1 MDMSRPPLRSDYPA
15 GRPGDALWG
24 QDRAIW
30 FKENRKP
37 RRAPEPE
44 VIEREV
50 VRTEYVE
57 VERIV
62 EVASPAPDPVELLR
76 IVTEQKRNAF
86 IEGERKPWETV
97 EEAGNRLLLEHESLM
112 NRQRNPFT
120 QATREELDRYK
131 ELTAGLG
138 LSLAG

>member
-1 MDMSRPPLRSDYPA
+1 MQPPARSEFPA

-24 QDRAIW
+24 QARHVW

-37 RRAPEPE
+37 RQKPEPQI
-44 VIEREV
+44 IEREV

-57 VERIV
+57 VEKIV
-62 EVASPAPDPVELLR
+62 EVAAPTPDPVELLR
-76 IVTEQKRNAF
+76 FVTEQKRNAF
-86 IEGERKPWETV
+86 IEEERKSWETFDQ
-97 EEAGNRLLLEHESLM
+97 AGERLLLEHESLM
-112 NRQRNPFT
+112 NRQRNPYT